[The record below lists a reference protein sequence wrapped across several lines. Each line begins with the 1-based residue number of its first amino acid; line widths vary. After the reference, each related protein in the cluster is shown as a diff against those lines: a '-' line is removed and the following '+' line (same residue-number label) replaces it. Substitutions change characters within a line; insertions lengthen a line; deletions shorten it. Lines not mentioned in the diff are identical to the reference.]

1 MFLFTIVGT
10 SYALPISPI
19 IPSGTTLPAT
29 CRTGSLFLD
38 TDADTNGALYQCV
51 ATDTWKIVSG
61 SGGSGTVDISGIP
74 VIYDIARFTD
84 ADTIEGRSY
93 AEFISDLDLVTNA
106 NIGAAYNTEAEFL
119 ALFASKMDVTWGT
132 PTAKVCGDANPEGIA
147 NGGFYDFSNVGAYTI
162 TDFEDADGNHT
173 DYNDGDWFLGKFTDA
188 DITVDFSENA
198 NIEGNAGVDFTASA
212 TQIVYILFVY
222 ESARWNAVNFTSGYS
237 TPTTL
242 SLSSINMG
250 SGTLEIPN
258 DESADKTLANMG
270 EIHIR
275 GDEDSFNAHWGAGG
289 EIAGEASISALTMF
303 TMPIDFTYV
312 YDRDANH
319 RIFLFEVN
327 AKVYPNGIMLDYVRV
342 SYTKDPTT
350 EITNADLKRA
360 DDIIG
365 VANAAIIVGID
376 TTAGSFIE
384 DTDANLNGGAVVA
397 AGQDIYIE
405 LTDDPVDEDVL
416 ANVTILFHAEAD

>member
-1 MFLFTIVGT
+1 MFLFTTTGV
-10 SYALPISPI
+10 YALPISPI
-19 IPSGTTLPAT
+19 IPFGATLPAT
-29 CRTGSLFLD
+29 CRTGSLFID
-38 TDADTNGALYQCV
+38 TDADTDGALYQCV

-61 SGGSGTVDISGIP
+61 ASGGTVDISGTPGIN
-74 VIYDIARFTD
+74 DIARFTD
-84 ADTIEGRSY
+84 GDTIEGLSY
-93 AEFISDLDLVTNA
+93 AELKSAMDLEEGTDFYSVSAMDTLLDA
-106 NIGAAYNTEAEFL
+106 
-119 ALFASKMDVTWGT
+119 KMDVTWGT

-162 TDFEDADGNHT
+162 TDFEDTDGDHT
-173 DYNDGDWFLGKFTDA
+173 DYNEGDWFLGKFGDT

-198 NIEGNAGVDFTASA
+198 NIEGNAGVDFTGSA
-212 TQIVYILFVY
+212 TQITYILFVY
-222 ESARWNAVNFTSGYS
+222 ESARWNAVNLTGGYS

-242 SLSSINMG
+242 GLASIEMG

-270 EIHIR
+270 EVHIR
-275 GDEDSFNAHWGAGG
+275 GDEDSFNAHYGAGG

-327 AKVYPNGIMLDYVRV
+327 AKVYPNGITLDYVRV

-384 DTDANLNGGAVVA
+384 DTDANLNAGAVVA